1 MIIFK
6 IEEVEMI
13 KIIIIILISINLF
26 GYDNVGNEKKII
38 YPDKSNGLSFF
49 SNMGFEGNYKT
60 KETNVDFDNSLS
72 IGIEYPFQLTDNWY
86 FTFSEEFGTID
97 VINNNIN
104 ETISLYENTLSVGF
118 IYKHRH
124 TNHFS
129 IDYSILQSISY
140 MESYN
145 INNDDIGGFGGYI
158 YPRVKFN
165 YNSVGFS
172 VGYKTSNKFS
182 YGVVGIH
189 YYY

>member
-1 MIIFK
+1 
-6 IEEVEMI
+6 MI

-26 GYDNVGNEKKII
+26 GYDNVGNEEKII

-49 SNMGFEGNYKT
+49 LNMGFEGNYKT

-72 IGIEYPFQLTDNWY
+72 IRIEYPFQLTDNWY

-97 VINNNIN
+97 VINKNIN
-104 ETISLYENTLSVGF
+104 ETKYLYENTLSVGF
-118 IYKHRH
+118 IYKHRY

-182 YGVVGIH
+182 YGVAGIH